1 MDKKKYESNL
11 DSLLDSKDNNLTFD
25 NWDNYYKIQKEKHT
39 PNLSL
44 TIVNLH
50 PAKEEEGNI
59 PPLYDYDMTQ
69 NREKDI
75 RFHDRTDYDIKLAQ
89 DISDYHDFIGN
100 SKEEGRRD
108 I

>member
-1 MDKKKYESNL
+1 MNVSIIINHFVEN
-11 DSLLDSKDNNLTFD
+11 
-25 NWDNYYKIQKEKHT
+25 KEKDT
-39 PNLSL
+39 
-44 TIVNLH
+44 
-50 PAKEEEGNI
+50 
-59 PPLYDYDMTQ
+59 MTQ

-89 DISDYHDFIGN
+89 DISDYHDFVGN

>member
-1 MDKKKYESNL
+1 MKSSVSIYFIIYYQ
-11 DSLLDSKDNNLTFD
+11 KDLINILT
-25 NWDNYYKIQKEKHT
+25 NKL
-39 PNLSL
+39 P

-50 PAKEEEGNI
+50 AAKEEGNI

-89 DISDYHDFIGN
+89 DISDYHDFVGN